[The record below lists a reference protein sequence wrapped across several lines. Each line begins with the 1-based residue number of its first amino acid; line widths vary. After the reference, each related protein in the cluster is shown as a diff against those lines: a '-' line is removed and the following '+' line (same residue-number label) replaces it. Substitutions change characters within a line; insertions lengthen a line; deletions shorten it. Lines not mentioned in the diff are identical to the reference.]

1 MRAQS
6 DIRNLGSA
14 TRQIGQ
20 QVPMPR
26 QRPSGT
32 VCAPGFPGISEK
44 TMRALIPLLPFMF
57 MTAAFGDDIATPPT
71 AKTTAG
77 GNGGTAHRY
86 IIERTFP
93 AGALDGVDAAV
104 KKKVNEN
111 NATVGVSWVQSY
123 ANAEKTKTYCEYE
136 GPSENAVR
144 KAAQLNGLP
153 VDHVTE
159 VPVKTGAKAATT
171 APEARRF
178 IVALDGKV
186 DAAKA
191 KQNGNGVHWVTSYA
205 NAEKT
210 KTYSVYEG
218 TTEAAVRD
226 VAAATGAAVESVM
239 EVPVTL
245 LPN

>member
-1 MRAQS
+1 
-6 DIRNLGSA
+6 
-14 TRQIGQ
+14 
-20 QVPMPR
+20 
-26 QRPSGT
+26 
-32 VCAPGFPGISEK
+32 
-44 TMRALIPLLPFMF
+44 MRALIPLLPLLF
-57 MTAAFGDDIATPPT
+57 MTAAFADDVATLP
-71 AKTTAG
+71 AKTTVG

-93 AGALDGVDAAV
+93 AGALDGVDAAA
-104 KKKVNEN
+104 KKKVNAN

-159 VPVKTGAKAATT
+159 VPVKTGAKTKMAATSPQT
-171 APEARRF
+171 HRY
-178 IVALDGKV
+178 IVTLSGKV

-191 KQNGNGVHWVTSYA
+191 NKDANGAHWVTSYA

-210 KTYSVYEG
+210 KTYAIYEAAS
-218 TTEAAVRD
+218 ESAVRD
-226 VAAATGAAVESVM
+226 VATAAGAAVDSVA

>member
-1 MRAQS
+1 
-6 DIRNLGSA
+6 
-14 TRQIGQ
+14 
-20 QVPMPR
+20 
-26 QRPSGT
+26 
-32 VCAPGFPGISEK
+32 
-44 TMRALIPLLPFMF
+44 MRALIPLLPFMF
-57 MTAAFGDDIATPPT
+57 MTAAFADEVATPPI
-71 AKTTAG
+71 AKAAVG

-159 VPVKTGAKAATT
+159 VPVKTGAKMAATSPQ
-171 APEARRF
+171 AHRF
-178 IVALDGKV
+178 IATLDGKV

-191 KQNGNGVHWVTSYA
+191 KKDGNGVHWVTSYS
-205 NAEKT
+205 NAAKT
-210 KTYSVYEG
+210 KTYSVYEASNE
-218 TTEAAVRD
+218 TAVRD
-226 VAAATGAAVESVM
+226 VATASGAAVESIM

>member
-1 MRAQS
+1 MKPHRP
-6 DIRNLGSA
+6 RGSL
-14 TRQIGQ
+14 R
-20 QVPMPR
+20 
-26 QRPSGT
+26 
-32 VCAPGFPGISEK
+32 APGFPGISET

-57 MTAAFGDDIATPPT
+57 MTAAFADEVATQP
-71 AKTTAG
+71 AATTRV
-77 GNGGTAHRY
+77 GGTAHRY
-86 IIERTFP
+86 IIERTFR

-104 KKKVNEN
+104 KKKVNDN

-159 VPVKTGAKAATT
+159 VPVKTGAKAAATSPQT
-171 APEARRF
+171 HRF
-178 IVALDGKV
+178 IVTLDGKF

-191 KQNGNGVHWVTSYA
+191 KNGGNGVHWVTSYA
-205 NAEKT
+205 NAAKT
-210 KTYSVYEG
+210 KTYSVYEAP
-218 TTEAAVRD
+218 TEVAVRD
-226 VAAATGAAVESVM
+226 AAAASGAAVESVM

-245 LPN
+245 LPY

>member
-1 MRAQS
+1 
-6 DIRNLGSA
+6 
-14 TRQIGQ
+14 
-20 QVPMPR
+20 
-26 QRPSGT
+26 
-32 VCAPGFPGISEK
+32 
-44 TMRALIPLLPFMF
+44 MRALLPLLPFMF
-57 MTAAFGDDIATPPT
+57 MTTAFADDVAVPTT
-71 AKTTAG
+71 AKATVG

-104 KKKVNEN
+104 KKKVNDN

-123 ANAEKTKTYCEYE
+123 ANADKTKTFCEYE

-159 VPVKTGAKAATT
+159 VPVKTGMKSAAS
-171 APEARRF
+171 APQAHRF
-178 IVALDGKV
+178 IVTLDGKV
-186 DAAKA
+186 DAPKA
-191 KQNGNGVHWVTSYA
+191 KKDTNGAHWVTSYA
-205 NAEKT
+205 NADKS
-210 KTYSVYEG
+210 KTYSIYEAPS
-218 TTEAAVRD
+218 EAAVRQ
-226 VAAATGAAVESVM
+226 AASSAGAAVESVM